1 MPTVRRVYG
10 SNSTGWVENG
20 VLHNSGWHGSRGFE
34 LNMEEHTEQCMEE
47 DMEDLFMNS
56 GSFLLFKIKEDK

>member
-1 MPTVRRVYG
+1 
-10 SNSTGWVENG
+10 
-20 VLHNSGWHGSRGFE
+20 
-34 LNMEEHTEQCMEE
+34 MEEHTEQCMEE